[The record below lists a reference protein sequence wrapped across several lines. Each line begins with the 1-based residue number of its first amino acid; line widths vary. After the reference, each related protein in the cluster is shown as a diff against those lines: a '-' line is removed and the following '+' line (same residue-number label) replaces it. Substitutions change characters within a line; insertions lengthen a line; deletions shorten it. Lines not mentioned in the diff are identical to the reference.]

1 MVRAPSPQFDLVIF
15 DCDGVLVDSELLSA
29 KMVIEVFGEIGLHV
43 DLHFVYQ
50 NFVGHSFA
58 TVAAKY
64 AREMGT
70 NVPDN
75 FEQDYRRR
83 LLHSFEGKLTAMAGI
98 ESVLDQLA
106 VPFCLASGSSPT
118 RVLRSLEITGLLKR
132 FEGRVFTTTMVQ
144 RGKPAPDIFLHAAK
158 SMNAGPQKCLVV
170 EDSAAGVS
178 AALAAGMTTWHF
190 TGGIHFNHGYQ
201 TVAQPQ
207 LVDRR
212 FDRMNAFFET
222 APGLRRIPGK

>member
-1 MVRAPSPQFDLVIF
+1 MGHAKPPIF

-29 KMVIEVFGEIGLHV
+29 KMVIEVFAEIGLHV
-43 DLHFVYQ
+43 DLPFVYE

-64 AREMGT
+64 AREKGT

-75 FEQDYRRR
+75 FEQVYRRR
-83 LLHSFEGKLTAMAGI
+83 LLHSFEGKLTAMAGV

-118 RVLRSLEITGLLKR
+118 RVSRSLEITGLLNR
-132 FEGRVFTTTMVQ
+132 FDGRIFTTTMVAH
-144 RGKPAPDIFLHAAK
+144 GKPAPDIFLHTAK
-158 SMNAGPQKCLVV
+158 SMSARPQRCLVV
-170 EDSAAGVS
+170 EDSAAGI
-178 AALAAGMTTWHF
+178 AAAAAAGMTTWHF

-201 TVAQPQ
+201 CVAQPL

-222 APGLRRIPGK
+222 APGLRRAAGK